1 MNTAATV
8 AERTPIATFGDI
20 LNAMAQNPELKEQ
33 MRQHLQDEEL
43 RNLPQTVA
51 RLAETVAELTAIVRG
66 IETDVAEIKAGQ
78 ARHDA
83 DIAEIKAGQARHD
96 ADIAELKAGQA
107 RLETGQARHD
117 ADIAELKAGQTRLE
131 AGQARHDADIAE
143 LKAGQARL
151 EAGQARHDADIAELK
166 DGQTRIEIIQDDMRG
181 QLVHLAARRM
191 TGRIAKITQSRRP
204 RWLES
209 ADIVDIA
216 DDADTDGIPA
226 NELDSFRDIDLA
238 LKAIDKTGADG
249 QQQYI
254 IIECSGTIT
263 HRDIARI
270 ARNAEYMTRFTDLP
284 CQAVVI
290 GYTIPNAV
298 AEAARAQ
305 SVHWLLVTNRVTHPR

>member
-1 MNTAATV
+1 MNTAAI
-8 AERTPIATFGDI
+8 AEHIPITTFQDI
-20 LNAMAQNPELKEQ
+20 LNAMAQHPELKEQ

-83 DIAEIKAGQARHD
+83 DIAEIKDGQARHDADIAELKDGQARLEAGQARHD

-117 ADIAELKAGQTRLE
+117 ADIAELKA
-131 AGQARHDADIAE
+131 
-143 LKAGQARL
+143 
-151 EAGQARHDADIAELK
+151 
-166 DGQTRIEIIQDDMRG
+166 GQTRIEIIQDDMRG

-238 LKAIDKTGADG
+238 LIAIDKTGADG

>member
-1 MNTAATV
+1 MNTATATV

-33 MRQHLQDEEL
+33 MRQHLQDEEV

-51 RLAETVAELTAIVRG
+51 RLTKAVQELTVTVQSV
-66 IETDVAEIKAGQ
+66 EMDVAEIKAGQ

-83 DIAEIKAGQARHD
+83 DIAD
-96 ADIAELKAGQA
+96 LKAGQA

-117 ADIAELKAGQTRLE
+117 ADIAELKDGQARLE

-143 LKAGQARL
+143 LNDVQARL

-238 LKAIDKTGADG
+238 LIAIDKTGADG

-263 HRDIARI
+263 HQDIARI
-270 ARNAEYMTRFTDLP
+270 ASSAEYMTRFTDLP

>member
-1 MNTAATV
+1 MNTAAI
-8 AERTPIATFGDI
+8 AEHIPIATFQDI
-20 LNAMAQNPELKEQ
+20 LNAMAQHPELKEQ

-51 RLAETVAELTAIVRG
+51 RLAKAVQELTVTVQG
-66 IETDVAEIKAGQ
+66 VEMDVAEIKAGQ

-96 ADIAELKAGQA
+96 ADIAELKDGQA
-107 RLETGQARHD
+107 R
-117 ADIAELKAGQTRLE
+117 IE

-290 GYTIPNAV
+290 GYTIPDAV